1 MASVA
6 RRLAAVLA
14 MFLGAASGEW
24 GSAEAVDEPIPD
36 KVGAEV
42 HMSKQERSVLRKLEC
57 SMCKAIVREMH
68 TEVVKHSMTEKG
80 WGSESQVWETSNAIC
95 LAMLQKYKLDLRNS
109 KLERKSEGE
118 DDAETMMAMG
128 GDAENLMRGM
138 LVLKMGCQQWVEDH
152 GGDTSGYIYKA
163 VRGGGQSAEESAK
176 DFCVEQANLC
186 GSKKKEKQ
194 KKEKEQEK
202 QRRTKR
208 KELRAKED
216 QAENQKK
223 EGDPLENLPEDSKF
237 GLQRLLEMAKDDPLH
252 YMEDDAKERIV
263 RGRAEIRCDVCRAV
277 IEDVHRQVSK
287 RPKSMQREYDILP
300 FADGACEGGRDLSVP
315 NYFGVEPPP
324 LPPAWT
330 DRYRPRVEK
339 QTQRF
344 RLKPFPKKAAKK
356 RRQWRDLTATGKQ
369 QPPSSEENE
378 GDVMMTMSCKE
389 LLEPARIS
397 EVLYEQMVACN
408 RGGALEICDPVFAS
422 AQIFCRDVGDVPCD
436 FGTASAKE
444 EL

>member
-1 MASVA
+1 MPSVA
-6 RRLAAVLA
+6 WRSVLA
-14 MFLGAASGEW
+14 LVIVSDAASGEW
-24 GSAEAVDEPIPD
+24 GSEAADEPIPD

-42 HMSKQERSVLRKLEC
+42 HVSKHERSVLRKIDC

-68 TEVVKHSMTEKG
+68 TEVVKHSMTQKG
-80 WGSESQVWETSNAIC
+80 WGSESQVWETSNAMC

-109 KLERKSEGE
+109 KLERKTEGE
-118 DDAETMMAMG
+118 DDEETMMSMG

-163 VRGGGQSAEESAK
+163 VRGGEQSAEDSAK
-176 DFCVEQANLC
+176 DFCLEKANLC

-194 KKEKEQEK
+194 KQEKEHEK
-202 QRRTKR
+202 QRRNKR
-208 KELRAKED
+208 QELSAKED
-216 QAENQKK
+216 LAENQKK
-223 EGDPLENLPEDSKF
+223 KEDPFENLPEDSKF

-252 YMEDDAKERIV
+252 YMEDDAKQRIV
-263 RGRAEIRCDVCRAV
+263 RGRAEIQCDVCRAV

-287 RPKSMQREYDILP
+287 RPKSMQREHDILP
-300 FADGACEGGRDLSVP
+300 FADGACEGGKDLSVP
-315 NYFGVEPPP
+315 NYFGIEPPP

-330 DRYRPRVEK
+330 DRYRPRVDK
-339 QTQRF
+339 KTQEF

-356 RRQWRDLTATGKQ
+356 RQQWRNLTPTGKQ

-378 GDVMMTMSCKE
+378 GDVMMTMACRE
-389 LLEPARIS
+389 MLEPARIS
-397 EVLYEQMVACN
+397 EVLYEQMSVCN
-408 RGGALEICDPVFAS
+408 SKDAPASCNPVSAS
-422 AQIFCRDVGDVPCD
+422 AWAFCSGVGDSPCD
-436 FGTASAKE
+436 FGTALVKA